1 MAYVYDGNGRLLDE
15 KVNGTAIAT
24 YGHDNNDQGIR
35 VSSTVD
41 GVETRYLLDE
51 GITANVW
58 EKYSPNGTVQASY
71 VWLSAHAKLFIYSFS
86 C

>member
-1 MAYVYDGNGRLLDE
+1 MD
-15 KVNGTAIAT
+15 GTAIAT
-24 YGHDNNDQGIR
+24 YGYDNNDQGIR

-58 EKYSPNGTVQASY
+58 EEYSPNGTVQASY
-71 VWLSAHAKLFIYSFS
+71 VWL
-86 C
+86 

>member
-1 MAYVYDGNGRLLDE
+1 M
-15 KVNGTAIAT
+15 AIAT
-24 YGHDNNDQGIR
+24 YGYDNNGQGIR

-58 EKYSPNGTVQASY
+58 EEYSPNGTVQTSY
-71 VWLSAHAKLFIYSFS
+71 VWL
-86 C
+86 